1 MGTHPPF
8 PASATRTAWCAAV
21 RGKTGAGKGGGC
33 SLPLTR
39 RLALGFSAAPSAS
52 RLDKCDSSGRRSSV
66 SIRAALFAPA
76 PPRRPPFHPAC
87 LRARYRTRRR
97 RLVRT
102 PHRRPRTVVRARCRK
117 IVLAER
123 NAVVRARCRKSA
135 PSDRNAVVRARC
147 QKTARRQTAMPSSSE
162 NGDLVVDE
170 DDGDEERDHRRHRVA
185 ALLTLWGVRN
195 ARARA
200 LRRYTARPVGP
211 RRRNERWAQ
220 A

>member
-76 PPRRPPFHPAC
+76 PPRRPSVVAPQRS
-87 LRARYRTRRR
+87 RA
-97 RLVRT
+97 
-102 PHRRPRTVVRARCRK
+102 PRRPPLCLPFCACARATARAVVASSEHRTVVRA
-117 IVLAER
+117 
-123 NAVVRARCRKSA
+123 
-135 PSDRNAVVRARC
+135 PSSEHGAGRSC
-147 QKTARRQTAMPSSSE
+147 WQSAMPSSE
-162 NGDLVVDE
+162 HGA
-170 DDGDEERDHRRHRVA
+170 G
-185 ALLTLWGVRN
+185 
-195 ARARA
+195 RARRQSA
-200 LRRYTARPVGP
+200 MPSSEHGARRPRAVRPQC
-211 RRRNERWAQ
+211 RRRQRTVILSSTKMMAMKNATIAVTE
-220 A
+220 